1 MKDRCCEGKYVNFFS
16 TKLAFLI
23 INKGGFSLE
32 KEKIF
37 TYSIELLISF
47 MCSTASIIIIS
58 SVCGSIIYSLI
69 FILVF
74 AGIRFFSGGYHAKTY
89 LRCFILTN
97 IVFVVVLIVSHF
109 ERNYGSTLGLLIL
122 TWISMLLI
130 VFLSPI
136 QNRNHPLSRKRRTL
150 NGVVSKLYAAIIL
163 ALIHLMVLTEYNSFL
178 FYLICTS
185 FIAAAIM
192 MIMPLFRKE

>member
-1 MKDRCCEGKYVNFFS
+1 MLTFFS
-16 TKLAFLI
+16 TKLALLI

-32 KEKIF
+32 KKNTFI
-37 TYSIELLISF
+37 YSIELLISF

-58 SVCGSIIYSLI
+58 SIYGSIIYSLI
-69 FILVF
+69 FMLVF

-89 LRCFILTN
+89 FRCFILTN
-97 IVFVVVLIVSHF
+97 TVFVVVLIVSHF
-109 ERNYGSTLGLLIL
+109 EKNHGSTLGLLIF
-122 TWISMLLI
+122 TWISMLI
-130 VFLSPI
+130 IAFLSPI

-150 NGVVSKLYAAIIL
+150 NGVVSKLYAIIIL
-163 ALIHLMVLTEYNSFL
+163 VLIHLMVLTECDSFL

-192 MIMPLFRKE
+192 MIIPLFRKE

>member
-1 MKDRCCEGKYVNFFS
+1 MLTFFS
-16 TKLAFLI
+16 TKLALLI

-32 KEKIF
+32 KKNTFI
-37 TYSIELLISF
+37 YSIELLISF

-58 SVCGSIIYSLI
+58 SIYGSIIYSLI
-69 FILVF
+69 FMLVF

-89 LRCFILTN
+89 FRCFILTN
-97 IVFVVVLIVSHF
+97 TVFVVVLIVSHF
-109 ERNYGSTLGLLIL
+109 EKNHGSTLGLLIL
-122 TWISMLLI
+122 TWISMLI
-130 VFLSPI
+130 IAFLSPI

-150 NGVVSKLYAAIIL
+150 NGVVSKLYAIIIL
-163 ALIHLMVLTEYNSFL
+163 VLIHLMVLTECDSFL

-192 MIMPLFRKE
+192 MIIPLFRKE